1 MFMCLKTD
9 IYHAIHGGG
18 EKSWIAINDYR
29 IGMER
34 FLHSLVYL
42 YALWRVH
49 LIKYCKICMQTVVVF
64 ALPDTYSSG
73 LF

>member
-18 EKSWIAINDYR
+18 EALRCSPIAINDHR

-34 FLHSLVYL
+34 FLCTV
-42 YALWRVH
+42 AGAF
-49 LIKYCKICMQTVVVF
+49 KYCKICMQRVVVF
-64 ALPDTYSSG
+64 ALPDTYSRG